1 MVRLFSQCTNRVDQI
16 CDLAVIRA
24 WSLKYHGDTYTALL
38 KTIDD
43 VHRLPVEKNYAKVI
57 IIAQSSGT
65 GKSKTVDKVATE
77 RILFPL
83 CLRESLGKNYFGT

>member
-1 MVRLFSQCTNRVDQI
+1 MVRLCLRCSDRIQN

-24 WSLKYHGDTYTALL
+24 WSLKYHGDAYTALL

-43 VHRLPVEKNYAKVI
+43 VHRQPVINNYAKVVI
-57 IIAQSSGT
+57 VTQSSGT
-65 GKSKTVDKVATE
+65 GKSKTVDKIATE

-83 CLRESLGKNYFGT
+83 CLRESLGKNYFGA